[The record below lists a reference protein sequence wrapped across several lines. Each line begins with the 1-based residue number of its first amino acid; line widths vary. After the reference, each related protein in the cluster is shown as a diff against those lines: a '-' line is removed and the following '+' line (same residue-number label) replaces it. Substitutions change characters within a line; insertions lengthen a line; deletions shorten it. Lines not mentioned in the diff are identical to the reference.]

1 MPGEAKKKKY
11 IYTKHGLSL
20 KNNNLY
26 SIIFFFFKTIISFFY
41 RFFLPFIRVLVSW
54 YNNIMWPT
62 YSSTVFNH
70 SS

>member
-26 SIIFFFFKTIISFFY
+26 SIIFFFLK
-41 RFFLPFIRVLVSW
+41 LL
-54 YNNIMWPT
+54 
-62 YSSTVFNH
+62 
-70 SS
+70 